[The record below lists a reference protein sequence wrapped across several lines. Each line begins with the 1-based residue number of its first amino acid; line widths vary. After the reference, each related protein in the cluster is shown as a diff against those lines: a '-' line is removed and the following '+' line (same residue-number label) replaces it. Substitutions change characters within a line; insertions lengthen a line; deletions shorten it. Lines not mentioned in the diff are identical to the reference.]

1 MFLTAH
7 GDKGY
12 RILTPFNISELSIV
26 LKQLIIYE
34 DLDSKV

>member
-1 MFLTAH
+1 MLLTAH
-7 GDKGY
+7 GDKGN
-12 RILTPFNISELSIV
+12 RILTPFNFSELSIV